1 MPKWCVAPVVP
12 IGGSSGSGIGTGLVI
27 ASIKQEIL
35 GVSRLSCWPASTSVQ
50 KRSRSIK
57 IDKEYFKKLNGL
69 IPNILMFMFS
79 YNK

>member
-12 IGGSSGSGIGTGLVI
+12 IGGRSVTGTGT
-27 ASIKQEIL
+27 A
-35 GVSRLSCWPASTSVQ
+35 PDSTSVQ
-50 KRSRSIK
+50 KRPRSIK